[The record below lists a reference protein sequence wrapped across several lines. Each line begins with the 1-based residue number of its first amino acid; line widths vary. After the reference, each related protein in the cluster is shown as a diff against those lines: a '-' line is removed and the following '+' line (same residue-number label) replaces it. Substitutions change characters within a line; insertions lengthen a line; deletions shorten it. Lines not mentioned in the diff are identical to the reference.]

1 MQRFYQ
7 LINKASAN
15 PRSNEGGARVATEGS
30 KGLPPRRYIAWKG
43 LVFCISGLSCL
54 LATRGHAQLIVAHR
68 GASHAAPE
76 NTSAAFEL
84 AWQQNADAIE
94 ADFRLSRD
102 GQIVCIHD
110 ATTQRTA
117 GVDRIVAQSTLAEL
131 KALDVGAWKDPQFK
145 GQRILTLEEVLE
157 MVPRG
162 KKIFVELK
170 TGPEIVKPLKDV
182 VTASRISSGQILV
195 ITFNEETAREVKR
208 VIPNLKV
215 HWLTGYEDTDR
226 TSGGRGGINRIADS
240 LSRTRAD
247 GLGSEANREIF
258 NDSFIQNLTENG
270 LKEFHVWTVDNAK
283 DAEYYQSLGAFSITT
298 NRPGFI
304 RKKLKLD
311 KPQKEDD

>member
-1 MQRFYQ
+1 MKNSEGRSQRCGSAQRRVVFY
-7 LINKASAN
+7 
-15 PRSNEGGARVATEGS
+15 VF
-30 KGLPPRRYIAWKG
+30 G
-43 LVFCISGLSCL
+43 LVGF
-54 LATRGHAQLIVAHR
+54 LAIPTQAQLIVAHR
-68 GASHAAPE
+68 GASHTAPE
-76 NTSAAFEL
+76 NTAAAFEL
-84 AWQQNADAIE
+84 AWQEKADAIE

-131 KALDVGAWKDPQFK
+131 KALDVGSWKHPQYK
-145 GQRILTLEEVLE
+145 GQRVLTLAEVLE

-226 TSGGRGGINRIADS
+226 TSGGRGGINRITDS
-240 LSRTRAD
+240 LSRTHAD

-258 NDSFIQNLTENG
+258 NDSFIRKLTENG
-270 LKEFHVWTVDNAK
+270 LQEFHVWTVDNAN
-283 DAEYYQSLGAFSITT
+283 DANYYQRLGAFSITT

-311 KPQKEDD
+311 QPQKQDD

>member
-1 MQRFYQ
+1 MRKRSRKWYSVTGQMCKGGLKVQRFYE

-15 PRSNEGGARVATEGS
+15 PRSNEGEARVATEGS

-145 GQRILTLEEVLE
+145 GHGFLLWR
-157 MVPRG
+157 RCWRW
-162 KKIFVELK
+162 F
-170 TGPEIVKPLKDV
+170 PE
-182 VTASRISSGQILV
+182 
-195 ITFNEETAREVKR
+195 ARK
-208 VIPNLKV
+208 
-215 HWLTGYEDTDR
+215 
-226 TSGGRGGINRIADS
+226 S
-240 LSRTRAD
+240 L
-247 GLGSEANREIF
+247 
-258 NDSFIQNLTENG
+258 
-270 LKEFHVWTVDNAK
+270 
-283 DAEYYQSLGAFSITT
+283 
-298 NRPGFI
+298 
-304 RKKLKLD
+304 
-311 KPQKEDD
+311 